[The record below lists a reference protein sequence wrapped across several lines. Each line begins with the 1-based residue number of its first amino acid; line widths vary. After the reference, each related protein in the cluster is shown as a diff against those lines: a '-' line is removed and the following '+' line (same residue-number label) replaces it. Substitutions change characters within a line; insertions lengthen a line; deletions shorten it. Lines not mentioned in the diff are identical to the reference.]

1 MGNVQAFGQ
10 FESGNL
16 DNNDS
21 INSKKKEQTLFMKL
35 LEEKKKEMQKLLEM
49 YLYHINLAVLEH
61 SFKLKNEEL
70 LDKMNNEL
78 KEQEESIKKNE
89 NIYTSKMRDL
99 KYMST
104 QKEHK
109 KYVNLI
115 MFYITLMS
123 IVVLTLLIVY
133 SIYIK

>member
-1 MGNVQAFGQ
+1 MGNVQAYGQ

-16 DNNDS
+16 DNTDS
-21 INSKKKEQTLFMKL
+21 INSKKKEQTVFMKL

-49 YLYHINLAVLEH
+49 YLYHINLAILEH

-89 NIYTSKMRDL
+89 NKYTSKMRDL

-115 MFYITLMS
+115 MFYITLTS

>member
-1 MGNVQAFGQ
+1 MGNVQAYGQ

-16 DNNDS
+16 DNDS
-21 INSKKKEQTLFMKL
+21 INSKKEEQTVFMKL

-89 NIYTSKMRDL
+89 NKYTSKMRDL
-99 KYMST
+99 KYIST
-104 QKEHK
+104 QKEQK

-115 MFYITLMS
+115 MFYVTLLS

>member
-1 MGNVQAFGQ
+1 
-10 FESGNL
+10 
-16 DNNDS
+16 
-21 INSKKKEQTLFMKL
+21 
-35 LEEKKKEMQKLLEM
+35 
-49 YLYHINLAVLEH
+49 
-61 SFKLKNEEL
+61 
-70 LDKMNNEL
+70 MNNEL

-89 NIYTSKMRDL
+89 NKYTSKMRDL

-115 MFYITLMS
+115 MFYITLTS